1 MKLCRC
7 PICHSDL
14 TLEALIEDDSGQEL
28 LRLILSMSHDCGRH
42 AVDYL
47 GLFKPAKSALS
58 NNRALKILQSLLELY
73 PCSNLLA
80 HALAET
86 VESVRR
92 NRREGGRVEPLA
104 NHNYLKKVYESA
116 KPQFA
121 VVRTE
126 SKKPEYTTEE
136 KQARKAE
143 ESRIANIQY
152 IDRFV
157 RLRGEA
163 ACQNLHGFED
173 WKQWQQE
180 KANANATA
188 NP

>member
-14 TLEALIEDDSGQEL
+14 TLEALIEDESGQEL

-86 VESVRR
+86 VESVRK
-92 NRREGGRVEPLA
+92 NRREGGRVEPLV

-121 VVRTE
+121 VVRSE
-126 SKKPEYTTEE
+126 SKKSELSSQE
-136 KQARKAE
+136 KQAREAE
-143 ESRIANIQY
+143 EKRMANIQY
-152 IDRFV
+152 VEHFV
-157 RLRGEA
+157 RLRGVEA
-163 ACQNLHGFED
+163 CRNLPCFDE
-173 WKQWQQE
+173 WQKWQQE
-180 KANANATA
+180 KANATA

>member
-14 TLEALIEDDSGQEL
+14 TLEALVEDDSGREL
-28 LRLILSMSHDCGRH
+28 LNTLLTMSHDCGRH
-42 AVDYL
+42 ATAYL
-47 GLFKPAKSALS
+47 GLFKPPKSTLANS
-58 NNRALKILQSLLELY
+58 RALKILQSLLELY

-86 VESVRR
+86 VEQVRK
-92 NRREGGRVEPLA
+92 NRRESGRIEPLA
-104 NHNYLKKVYESA
+104 NHNYLKKVYESN
-116 KPQFA
+116 KPNFA
-121 VVRTE
+121 VVRSQ
-126 SKKPEYTTEE
+126 SKKAELSSEE
-136 KQARKAE
+136 QQARTAE

-157 RLRGEA
+157 RLRGEE
-163 ACQNLHGFED
+163 ACQNMHGFAD
-173 WKQWQQE
+173 WKAWQQE
-180 KANANATA
+180 KANATA

>member
-14 TLEALIEDDSGQEL
+14 TLEALIEDDGGQEL

-136 KQARKAE
+136 KQARKTE

-157 RLRGEA
+157 RLRGEE
-163 ACQNLHGFED
+163 ACQNMHGFAD
-173 WKQWQQE
+173 WKAWQQE
-180 KANANATA
+180 IANATT

>member
-14 TLEALIEDDSGQEL
+14 TLEALIEDESGQEL

-92 NRREGGRVEPLA
+92 NRREGGRIEPLA
-104 NHNYLKKVYESA
+104 NHNYLKKVYESC

-121 VVRTE
+121 VVR
-126 SKKPEYTTEE
+126 SQGKKVELSSEE
-136 KQARKAE
+136 QQARAAE
-143 ESRIANIQY
+143 QKRMANIQY
-152 IDRFV
+152 VDRFV
-157 RLRGEA
+157 SLRGEE
-163 ACQNLHGFED
+163 ACKDLPGYQE

-180 KANANATA
+180 KANATA